1 MKLRNILN
9 IARVDL
15 QVFFADRN
23 NMVGLIVSPLI
34 FTLVLG
40 FAFGGGGGDSADSLI
55 VDVIDL
61 DGSDLSAQF
70 STDLR
75 AINDTLIL
83 CPADNA
89 DDANC
94 RLDDE
99 GLTILNVE
107 QARERVADEISSAAI
122 VIPQGYGESVR
133 NFTPIQIDYYS
144 LADVTTGDPVLQS
157 AQAIIQRI
165 NGGIISAR
173 IGEAT
178 GEAIG
183 IYNDDL
189 TQADFGEAVYTS
201 ATDQWQNPPV
211 SVAYTLTD
219 GTTENGIP
227 TGFDQSVPG
236 MATMFVMFTV
246 LSGMQILLRERQTW
260 TLQRLIMMPVT
271 RADIL
276 GGKILSRFSIG
287 IIQFVVIF
295 AVGLLVGMN
304 FGDNMLALLLVVAV
318 YTLAITALSFA
329 LAPLFKDEFQA
340 GTAVTLIA
348 LPLAALGGAWWP
360 LEIVPDFMKVIGR
373 ISPVSWAMDGFNQ
386 ITFYNGG
393 WGDIVLPVV
402 VLIGISIV
410 LFAVG
415 IVNFRTE

>member
-15 QVFFADRN
+15 QVYFADRN
-23 NMVGLIVSPLI
+23 NMVGLFVMPLI

-40 FAFGGGGGDSADSLI
+40 FAFGGAGNAPDSLI

-89 DDANC
+89 DGANC
-94 RLDDE
+94 RLDDDTIST
-99 GLTILNVE
+99 LTVE
-107 QARERVADEISSAAI
+107 QARERVADGLSSAAI
-122 VIPQGYGESVR
+122 FIPQGYAESVR

-144 LADVTTGDPVLQS
+144 LANVTTGDPVLQS

-165 NGGIISAR
+165 NGGIIAAR

-178 GEAIG
+178 GETIG
-183 IYNDDL
+183 LYSDDL
-189 TQADFGEAVYTS
+189 TEADFGEAVYTS

-211 SVAYTLTD
+211 SVTYTLTD

-227 TGFDQSVPG
+227 GGFQQSIPG

-246 LSGMQILLRERQTW
+246 LGGMQVLLRERQTW
-260 TLQRLIMMPVT
+260 TLQRLVMMPVT

-276 GGKILSRFSIG
+276 GGKIVSRFLLG
-287 IIQFVVIF
+287 IVQFAVIF
-295 AVGLLVGMN
+295 AVGLLVGMD
-304 FGDNMLALLLVVAV
+304 FGDNIAALLLVVAV

-340 GTAVTLIA
+340 GTAVTLVA

-373 ISPVSWAMDGFNQ
+373 VSPVSWAMDGFNQ
-386 ITFYNGG
+386 LTFYNGG
-393 WGDIVLPVV
+393 WGDIIVPVV
-402 VLIGISIV
+402 VLIGISAV